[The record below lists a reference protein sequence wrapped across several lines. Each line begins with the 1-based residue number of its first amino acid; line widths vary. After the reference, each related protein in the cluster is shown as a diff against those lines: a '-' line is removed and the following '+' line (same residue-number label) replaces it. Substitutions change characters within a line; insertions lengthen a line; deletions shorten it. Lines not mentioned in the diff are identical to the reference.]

1 MRSGGAGRA
10 SPDQGQGRPLGL
22 GSEQR
27 ARPSRGRSVQQSGRT
42 GKDGQQLFSAGS
54 KGLPL
59 HREAKELPPGLLR
72 CAAAV
77 PVPVR
82 PARRPVSP

>member
-1 MRSGGAGRA
+1 MRSGRAGHVG
-10 SPDQGQGRPLGL
+10 PDQRQGRPPGS
-22 GSEQR
+22 GSERR
-27 ARPSRGRSVQQSGRT
+27 ARPSRGRSVQQPGRT
-42 GKDGQQLFSAGS
+42 GKDGRQLFSAGS

-59 HREAKELPPGLLR
+59 HREAKEPPPVLLR